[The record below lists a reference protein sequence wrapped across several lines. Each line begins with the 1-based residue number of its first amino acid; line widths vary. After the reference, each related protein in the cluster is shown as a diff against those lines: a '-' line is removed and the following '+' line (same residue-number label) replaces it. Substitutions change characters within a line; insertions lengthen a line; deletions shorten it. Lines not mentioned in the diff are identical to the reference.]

1 MLIKA
6 NEAYE
11 ATKQNRIDTLEN
23 VKKLLAKQ
31 EKRFNK
37 TIQKAIDRGEVS
49 ARITNL
55 NIPYCSGQRLTI
67 ETLVKAYFQDAGYK
81 IIHVYTEDYMI
92 ESIAIGWSE
101 A

>member
-1 MLIKA
+1 MLINA
-6 NEAYE
+6 NEAHE
-11 ATKQNRIDTLEN
+11 ATTKNRAESLEN
-23 VKKLLAKQ
+23 VKNLLIKQ

-67 ETLVKAYFQDAGYK
+67 QTIVGAYFQDAGYK
-81 IIHVYTEDYMI
+81 VIHVYTEDNMI
-92 ESIAIGWSE
+92 DRITIGWSE
-101 A
+101 V